1 MNNFL
6 TDRINQF
13 FYMTSNEIIYLIPD
27 NAYLIISIPFIIG
40 IIRRQFLQK
49 ETLII
54 FYFIINGILFEII
67 SRTMTYFHI
76 KNNLPFF
83 HIYTIIEFFIISW
96 FYWLIFKNYFPKLL
110 IPIIFF
116 AFFIF
121 SLIDSFVFH
130 NVFTFNSYAK
140 SLECIIIVVLSVSYL
155 YKTFNEFQEKDP
167 SDTPVFW
174 INAGFLFYFS
184 GCLFLFTFS
193 NYILTQGR
201 TIAIVTW
208 ALHAFFA
215 ILMYILIAVGLWKLP
230 HNR

>member
-1 MNNFL
+1 MSL
-6 TDRINQF
+6 EELARHLIR
-13 FYMTSNEIIYLIPD
+13 YSN
-27 NAYLIISIPFIIG
+27 LIIAAPFLIG
-40 IIRRQFLQK
+40 VMRNRYLQK

-54 FYFIINGILFEII
+54 FYFILNGILFEII
-67 SRTMTYFHI
+67 SRTIVRLQI

-83 HIYTIIEFFIISW
+83 HIYTVIEFFIISW
-96 FYWLIFKNYFPKLL
+96 FYWLVFKDYFSKLL
-110 IPIIFF
+110 IPIVFF
-116 AFFIF
+116 TFFIF

-140 SLECIIIVVLSVSYL
+140 SLECIIIVVLSVLYL

-193 NYILTQGR
+193 NYILTQGKSM
-201 TIAIVTW
+201 AIVTW
-208 ALHAFFA
+208 ALHAFFM
-215 ILMYILIAVGLWKLP
+215 ILMYILIAVGLWRTKIKE
-230 HNR
+230 N

>member
-1 MNNFL
+1 MSFE
-6 TDRINQF
+6 
-13 FYMTSNEIIYLIPD
+13 EIASFITRYS
-27 NAYLIISIPFIIG
+27 YLIILIPFSIGILKMRYLREETLKIFFYIIIG
-40 IIRRQFLQK
+40 V
-49 ETLII
+49 
-54 FYFIINGILFEII
+54 LFEII
-67 SRTMTYFHI
+67 SSIMLALKIR
-76 KNNLPFF
+76 NNLPFF

-96 FYWLIFKNYFPKLL
+96 FYWLIFKGYFSKFT
-110 IPIIFF
+110 IPITFF
-116 AFFIF
+116 TFFIF

-130 NVFTFNSYAK
+130 NVFTFNSYSK
-140 SLECIIIVVLSVSYL
+140 SLECIIIVTYSVLYL

-201 TIAIVTW
+201 TIAIATW
-208 ALHAFFA
+208 ALHAFFM

-230 HNR
+230 LNRKA